1 MAKKKSELQR
11 EIDETTKREG
21 LERYITEDGDVA
33 WRGAG
38 HRGTPGAVKGYGE
51 NGNLAQMEKVRNEN
65 ARENRHRARIH
76 QNMLRIGITRANWPG
91 SQVPWNRPIK

>member
-38 HRGTPGAVKGYGE
+38 HRGTPGAV
-51 NGNLAQMEKVRNEN
+51 
-65 ARENRHRARIH
+65 
-76 QNMLRIGITRANWPG
+76 
-91 SQVPWNRPIK
+91 